1 LRLWWKQQK
10 ISSKSFSAVNFPR
23 TSTFADP

>member
-1 LRLWWKQQK
+1 MWKQQK